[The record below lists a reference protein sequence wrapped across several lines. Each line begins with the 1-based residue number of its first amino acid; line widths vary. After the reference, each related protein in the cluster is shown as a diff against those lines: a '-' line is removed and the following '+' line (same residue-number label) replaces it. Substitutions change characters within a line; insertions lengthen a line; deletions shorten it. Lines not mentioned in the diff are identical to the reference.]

1 MTDRVVISLDA
12 MGGDHG
18 PSVIIPAAV
27 DVLQRHS
34 NLEVVLVGPPEVL
47 DAELARQALDGVG
60 SRISVHPAS
69 EVVSMDE
76 SPSQALR
83 GKKDSSMRVAI
94 NLVKEGRAHACVSAG
109 NTGALMAT
117 ARFVLKTLPGIDRP
131 AIIASIPSRNGH
143 THMLDL
149 GANADCQPDHLF
161 QFGIMGSVVA
171 ECVHGISRPKVGLL
185 NIGEEEIKG
194 TEEIKL
200 AAAML
205 AESGVNYVGF
215 VEGNDIFN
223 GRVDVVVTD
232 GFTGNVALKSM
243 EGLAKMIGRDLKEAL
258 TASIYSKLLALAGMP
273 ILRRLKARLNPKK
286 YNGAS
291 LVGLRGIVLK
301 SHGSADRE
309 SFANAIEIAVTE
321 VENQVPARI
330 EELLEHAFADREA
343 V

>member
-1 MTDRVVISLDA
+1 

-18 PSVIIPAAV
+18 PSVVIPAAV
-27 DVLQRHS
+27 DMLKLHPRLHVLLVGREAVLREHLAHQALGDAGARI
-34 NLEVVLVGPPEVL
+34 EVV
-47 DAELARQALDGVG
+47 DAT
-60 SRISVHPAS
+60 
-69 EVVSMDE
+69 EVVAMDE
-76 SPSQALR
+76 SPAQALR

-94 NLVKEGRAHACVSAG
+94 NLVKEGRAHACISAG

-131 AIIASIPSRNGH
+131 AIIAAIPSRNGH

-149 GANADCQPDHLF
+149 GANADCEPEHLL
-161 QFGIMGSVVA
+161 QFAVMGAVVA
-171 ECVHGISRPKVGLL
+171 ECVHGIDKPRVGLL
-185 NIGEEEIKG
+185 NIGEEAIKG

-205 AESGVNYVGF
+205 SESDINYVGF
-215 VEGNDIFN
+215 VEGTDIFN

-243 EGLAKMIGRDLKEAL
+243 EGVAKLIGQELKDAL
-258 TASIYSKLLALAGMP
+258 TANLFTKFVAFLGMP
-273 ILRRLKARLNPKK
+273 IIKRLKARMNPKK

-309 SFANAIEIAVTE
+309 SFGNAIAIAITE
-321 VENQVPARI
+321 VEKQVPARI
-330 EELLEHAFADREA
+330 EARLAHAFEQREA